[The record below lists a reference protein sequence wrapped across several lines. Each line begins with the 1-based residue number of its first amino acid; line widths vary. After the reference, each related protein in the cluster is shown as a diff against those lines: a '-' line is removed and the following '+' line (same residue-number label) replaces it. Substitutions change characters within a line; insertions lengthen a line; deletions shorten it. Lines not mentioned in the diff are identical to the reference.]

1 MGCRWIVTGK
11 IVLDK
16 SYKLTL
22 CIALGPDEHLVH
34 WPSSPIHSA
43 ILAKVQITDT
53 DGLKL
58 TVDALARKKE
68 LLAALEP
75 VGLESY
81 KPMQDLYAVWIETG
95 PGKFGH
101 SSDDRKKEFRQLY
114 GRTETASLYSA
125 ACVLG

>member
-1 MGCRWIVTGK
+1 M
-11 IVLDK
+11 
-16 SYKLTL
+16 TL
-22 CIALGPDEHLVH
+22 CIALGPDEHLVQY
-34 WPSSPIHSA
+34 PLSPIYSA

-68 LLAALEP
+68 LLRVLEP

-101 SSDDRKKEFRQLY
+101 SKDDRKQEFLQLY
-114 GRTETASLYSA
+114 GMGSIYSA
-125 ACVLG
+125 AGVLR